1 MLSPRRDE
9 RGVWVA
15 PLPPV
20 AIDREVVPVVGETSQ
35 RTSNVCHPAVQQ
47 SLQLFEDDMSLLPV
61 TNYPDRSFDGRD
73 LTAHQL
79 AEGKGVQRRDAHLF
93 ADVAKTLF
101 EAPPHLGGCGPGEG
115 QGNDGAGRYVL
126 GLDEE
131 LDPAHK
137 DEGFPRAGPSQDN
150 GVPSSPP
157 SNRSLL
163 LSQPLT
169 PGHGQIVGASV
180 P

>member
-1 MLSPRRDE
+1 MDRPQEIEVAEEHEIVE
-9 RGVWVA
+9 RVA
-15 PLPPV
+15 
-20 AIDREVVPVVGETSQ
+20 ATG
-35 RTSNVCHPAVQQ
+35 
-47 SLQLFEDDMSLLPV
+47 
-61 TNYPDRSFDGRD
+61 
-73 LTAHQL
+73 
-79 AEGKGVQRRDAHLF
+79 
-93 ADVAKTLF
+93 VAKTLF
-101 EAPPHLGGCGPGEG
+101 EAPPHLGGCGPCEG
-115 QGNDGAGRYVL
+115 QGNDGAGLDVL

-169 PGHGQIVGASV
+169 PGHGRIVGAQS
-180 P
+180 PETWSDP